1 MAKVDER
8 GTADWVV
15 DQAAVFLGVKPASI
29 KTASPQAK
37 YRERWQTVAY
47 AAWTV
52 SECSAVEIGRAMG
65 GADHS
70 RILVAREMVR
80 ARIAKEPEFR
90 DRVAKLLEDLRIAL
104 F

>member
-1 MAKVDER
+1 MAKAAER
-8 GTADWVV
+8 GSLDWVIE
-15 DQAAVFLGVKPASI
+15 QAAGFLGVKPSNI
-29 KTASPQAK
+29 KTASPQK
-37 YRERWQTVAY
+37 QYREHWQIVAY

-52 SECSAVEIGRAMG
+52 SERNAAEIGRAMG

-80 ARIAKEPEFR
+80 ARIAKDPEFH